1 GRAPPGAP
9 RSSTAWGPRAPGAA
23 GSRASF
29 REAVGQSAPG
39 RLGKTTLSAL
49 GRHPTFDRIRARRN
63 RRGGT
68 GTAGSAR
75 TGVAATTSAGA
86 GRGASSTVGRV
97 NRPVQRVIIIAL
109 ALLLVVPLGV
119 MGLGGLLGPG
129 GEEQTEQ
136 DPTAQD
142 PQDPE
147 DRPTADPAEQPP
159 RPDLPRPDE
168 PAGLTP
174 QSAEGAA
181 ATPPCGRTPW
191 TRSARCAGG
200 SWTTPRCSTSRA
212 GTSWAAPSTCI
223 RRRSPAT
230 ASRRRPG
237 PWSPSSL
244 RRSRS
249 WWTTRSCRPTSSA

>member
-1 GRAPPGAP
+1 
-9 RSSTAWGPRAPGAA
+9 PGAA

-109 ALLLVVPLGV
+109 ALLPVVPLGV

-168 PAGLTP
+168 PAGLTQ
-174 QSAEGAA
+174 QSAEGAQ
-181 ATPPCGRTPW
+181 ATLTYLLEPYDYM
-191 TRSARCAGG
+191 
-200 SWTTPRCSTSRA
+200 TSRA

-249 WWTTRSCRPTSSA
+249 WWTTRSCRPTSSAP

>member
-1 GRAPPGAP
+1 
-9 RSSTAWGPRAPGAA
+9 
-23 GSRASF
+23 SF
-29 REAVGQSAPG
+29 REAVGPSAPV

-129 GEEQTEQ
+129 GGGQAEQ
-136 DPTAQD
+136 DPPAQG
-142 PQDPE
+142 PRGPARTP
-147 DRPTADPAEQPP
+147 RPAANPP
-159 RPDLPRPDE
+159 RPAPPRPDE
-168 PAGLTP
+168 PAGLTQ
-174 QSAEGAA
+174 QSAEGAQA
-181 ATPPCGRTPW
+181 ALTSLLDSYDYMMRSGDTSVWEDSVDPECQVCGRFLDN
-191 TRSARCAGG
+191 AQVLDEQGG
-200 SWTTPRCSTSRA
+200 Y
-212 GTSWAAPSTCI
+212 
-223 RRRSPAT
+223 
-230 ASRRRPG
+230 
-237 PWSPSSL
+237 L
-244 RRSRS
+244 V
-249 WWTTRSCRPTSSA
+249 